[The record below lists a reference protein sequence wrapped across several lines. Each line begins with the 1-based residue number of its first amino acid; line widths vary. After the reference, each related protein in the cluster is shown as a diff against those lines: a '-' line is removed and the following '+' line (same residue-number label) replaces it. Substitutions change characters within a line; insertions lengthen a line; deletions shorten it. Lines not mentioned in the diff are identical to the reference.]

1 MAATVS
7 EPYVPRSHKFFN
19 LSVPTA
25 ESYGLEWH
33 MGYEIVKGICRGL
46 HYLHTECQIV
56 HLDIKPQNILLD
68 ENMEPKIADFGM
80 SRLFGPQQ
88 SRIVTQSR
96 GGTW

>member
-7 EPYVPRSHKFFN
+7 EPYVPRSHKFFY
-19 LSVPTA
+19 LSVPTV
-25 ESYGLEWH
+25 ESCGLEWH
-33 MGYEIVKGICRGL
+33 TGYEIVKGICRGL

-80 SRLFGPQQ
+80 SRLFGPQE
-88 SRIVTQSR
+88 SRIVTQSH